1 MEYDKFLGEPAGFF
15 LYFFLINPL
24 FPEHP
29 PSFSPIFI
37 RPTRYFHFNFADL
50 VKNLSITPEK
60 KNKITIILQLLGIG
74 ASQYNIQYNIV
85 RLRMV

>member
-37 RPTRYFHFNFADL
+37 RPTRYLHFNFADL
-50 VKNLSITPEK
+50 ATNLSIAPEK
-60 KNKITIILQLLGIG
+60 
-74 ASQYNIQYNIV
+74 
-85 RLRMV
+85 RL